1 MHGTHLKHK
10 RDRATRVVGS
20 WLWEFR
26 WEHFACGSLLET
38 QLTQVM
44 SNSLLSLH
52 SLTSS
57 CMGVPT
63 HILSGPAGARQRLPS
78 LRPRASILPF
88 FPLFARLPSPRS
100 LIDATIPPPK
110 SELEEERRRRGE
122 FGRTG
127 PRGGSGKSKH
137 DGLKEENQCCPP
149 PPSPLPPFRFPPVGH
164 TASKQSSHIL
174 RSPPPISLP
183 TRFPPPT
190 IPPNMSAQEDE
201 NCSPPLSSL
210 L

>member
-26 WEHFACGSLLET
+26 WEHFACGTLLE
-38 QLTQVM
+38 TQVM

-149 PPSPLPPFRFPPVGH
+149 PPSPLSVSH
-164 TASKQSSHIL
+164 QSDIQQAS
-174 RSPPPISLP
+174 SLP
-183 TRFPPPT
+183 TSFVLLLRSHFPP
-190 IPPNMSAQEDE
+190 D
-201 NCSPPLSSL
+201 SPRPLSL
-210 L
+210 QT

>member
-1 MHGTHLKHK
+1 MGTLCMWYPLGDTSHVQFFTLPPFPHIFLHGSAHPYS
-10 RDRATRVVGS
+10 V
-20 WLWEFR
+20 
-26 WEHFACGSLLET
+26 
-38 QLTQVM
+38 
-44 SNSLLSLH
+44 
-52 SLTSS
+52 
-57 CMGVPT
+57 
-63 HILSGPAGARQRLPS
+63 GPAGARQRLPS

-149 PPSPLPPFRFPPVGH
+149 PPSPLSVSH
-164 TASKQSSHIL
+164 QSDIQQAS
-174 RSPPPISLP
+174 SLP
-183 TRFPPPT
+183 TSFVLLLRSHFPP
-190 IPPNMSAQEDE
+190 D
-201 NCSPPLSSL
+201 SPRPLSL
-210 L
+210 QT